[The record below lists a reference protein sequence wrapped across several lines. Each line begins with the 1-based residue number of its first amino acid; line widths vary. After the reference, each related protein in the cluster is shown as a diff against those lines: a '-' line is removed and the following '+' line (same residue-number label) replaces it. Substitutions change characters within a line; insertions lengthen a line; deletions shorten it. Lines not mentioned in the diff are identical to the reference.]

1 MRKLLI
7 VETRDAVDHNGPAG
21 MAMLAQSMASNDVPT
36 TIFLTENGAF
46 SARRGEPTALDEA
59 LLQGVEVLVD
69 RTAMLERA
77 ISAEELR
84 DGVSVGEVDLL
95 VDHLI
100 SGSRMLW
107 R

>member
-46 SARRGEPTALDEA
+46 NARRGQPSPLDQA
-59 LLQGVEVLVD
+59 ISHGVEVLVD
-69 RTAMLERA
+69 GTALSERA
-77 ISAEELR
+77 IFAGELR
-84 DGVSVGEVDLL
+84 EGVRVGEIDLV

-100 SGSRMLW
+100 SGSRILW